1 MTITL
6 RQLSYFRALAQQ
18 RHFGRAAEVVN
29 ISQPALSMQ
38 IKELEASLGQPIV
51 ERRARDVVL
60 TPFGRRILAHA
71 ERVLSAMQ
79 GLEETARW
87 QQGLAGR
94 LTLGMIP
101 TIAPYILPGALE
113 ALRSADISLDV
124 HVLEGK
130 TDRLI
135 AQLQGGQID
144 VAVMALPVGAE
155 GLEGTAL
162 FKDRFMLA
170 GNEARLADLG
180 DKVEIL
186 KPDALGHA
194 PLLLLEDGHC
204 LNDQAL
210 EICGRDRS
218 TAQIDTGASSLPT
231 LARLVAA
238 GFGLTLIPE
247 LAAPT
252 EMRAAPGM
260 RLLRFAAPEPSRT
273 IGLVR
278 RTSTDPNRWFGELAI
293 LLRGVGE
300 RLISEAR
307 ADLMET
313 AKRKPASMKTRA
325 PHTRT
330 LVNNGGHS

>member
-1 MTITL
+1 MAITL
-6 RQLSYFRALAQQ
+6 RQLSYFRALARH
-18 RHFGRAAEVVN
+18 RHFGRAAEAVN
-29 ISQPALSMQ
+29 VSQPALSMQ
-38 IKELEASLGQPIV
+38 IKEMEALLGQPLV

-60 TPFGRRILAHA
+60 TPFGRRILAHT
-71 ERVLSAMQ
+71 ERVLAAMR

-87 QQGLAGR
+87 QEGLAGR
-94 LTLGMIP
+94 LTLGVIP

-135 AQLQGGQID
+135 AQLQGGQLD
-144 VAVMALPVGAE
+144 VAVMALPVVTD
-155 GLEGTAL
+155 GLVGTAL
-162 FKDRFMLA
+162 FEDRFMLA
-170 GNEARLADLG
+170 GNAARLADLG
-180 DKVEIL
+180 ERAESL
-186 KPDALGHA
+186 RPDALGRA

-210 EICGRDRS
+210 EVCGRDRS

-260 RLLRFAAPEPSRT
+260 HLMRFAAPEPSRM

-278 RTSTDPNRWFGELAI
+278 RVSTDPNRWFSELAT

-300 RLISEAR
+300 DLISEAR
-307 ADLMET
+307 TDLAADTE
-313 AKRKPASMKTRA
+313 KKKPAPRKARA
-325 PHTRT
+325 LHTKIP
-330 LVNNGGHS
+330 